1 MSQRH
6 KNGELEANLERALAQ
21 TDDDEVRF
29 HIRTA
34 LQLAADE

>member
-1 MSQRH
+1 MSQQRT
-6 KNGELEANLERALAQ
+6 EDSLEANLERALGQ

-34 LQLAADE
+34 LQLTAEE

>member
-6 KNGELEANLERALAQ
+6 KETDLETNLQAALSS

-34 LQLAADE
+34 LQLAVEE

>member
-6 KNGELEANLERALAQ
+6 KETELESNLRAALAE
-21 TDDDEVRF
+21 TDDNEVRF